1 VSKALAVP
9 PGQGQYGIRVA
20 PTFSNPLLILAA
32 TVAMDRYAP
41 TSSLRLVRPCLME
54 ETTESTT

>member
-32 TVAMDRYAP
+32 TVAVDRYADQ
-41 TSSLRLVRPCLME
+41 
-54 ETTESTT
+54 